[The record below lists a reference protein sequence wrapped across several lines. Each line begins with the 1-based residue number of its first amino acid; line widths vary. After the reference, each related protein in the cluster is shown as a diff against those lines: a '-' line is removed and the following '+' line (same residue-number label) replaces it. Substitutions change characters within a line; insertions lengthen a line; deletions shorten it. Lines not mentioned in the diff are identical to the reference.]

1 MKKLQNLILLNC
13 IIFIFGCESLPSF
26 DDVLP
31 DKRTTY
37 RKSRDLPEL
46 EVPPD
51 LTVTKGEYSS
61 DIPSDRESTSLN
73 EFERQRSMRG
83 DDDGII
89 LGSGNFEDEQWIAL
103 RGTSVDLWPKL
114 REFWQNNG
122 YIVFLDDAELG
133 VLETD
138 WKITE
143 QTKQKF
149 KILTEPSEGGG
160 TILFLSSERQELSE
174 GDWLD
179 SQPDKLAEKDIIN
192 KLNIHFNNIV
202 KIKENRPIDNTS
214 LINSDIQKPSKEK
227 AEILNYPEGESYL
240 EVTENFSLV
249 WNNTKR
255 VLEQAGYFLEASDQ
269 EKGIYSFRYI
279 KSEEEE
285 EDKSLFSRLKFWGDD
300 EDEEGILYQLSLTSI
315 NNKTEIVV
323 LNENG
328 ELQTEGDVI
337 NILTTIKNLYNKIL

>member
-1 MKKLQNLILLNC
+1 MKKLRNLILLNC

-37 RKSRDLPEL
+37 SKSRDLPEL

-73 EFERQRSMRG
+73 EFERQRSTRG
-83 DDDGII
+83 DDGII
-89 LGSGNFEDEQWIAL
+89 LGSGNFEDEQWVAL

-114 REFWQNNG
+114 REFWQNND

-138 WKITE
+138 WKITGHI
-143 QTKQKF
+143 KQKF
-149 KILTEPSEGGG
+149 KILTEPTEDGG

-179 SQPDKLAEKDIIN
+179 SQSDKLAEKDIIN

-202 KIKENRPIDNTS
+202 KIKEDRPIDNAS
-214 LINSDIQKPSKEK
+214 LINSDIQKTSEEK
-227 AEILNYPEGESYL
+227 AKILNSPEGKSYL

-249 WNNTKR
+249 WNNTKQ
-255 VLEQAGYFLEASDQ
+255 VLEQAGYFLGASDQ
-269 EKGIYSFRYI
+269 EKGIYNFRYF
-279 KSEEEE
+279 KSEEEEE

-300 EDEEGILYQLSLTSI
+300 ENEEGILYQLSLTSVD
-315 NNKTEIVV
+315 NKTEIVV

-337 NILTTIKNLYNKIL
+337 NILTTIKNLYNKVL

>member
-1 MKKLQNLILLNC
+1 MKKLRNLILLNC

-37 RKSRDLPEL
+37 KKSRDLPEL

-51 LTVTKGEYSS
+51 LTVTKGDYSS
-61 DIPSDRESTSLN
+61 EIPGDRESTSLN
-73 EFERQRSMRG
+73 EFERQRSMRR
-83 DDDGII
+83 DDGII
-89 LGSGNFEDEQWIAL
+89 LGSGNFEDEQWVAL

-114 REFWQNNG
+114 REFWQNND
-122 YIVFLDDAELG
+122 YIVYLDDAELG

-138 WKITE
+138 WKTTG

-149 KILTEPSEGGG
+149 KILTEPAEGGG

-202 KIKENRPIDNTS
+202 KIKENRPTNNTS
-214 LINSDIQKPSKEK
+214 LIDSDIQKPSKEK
-227 AEILNYPEGESYL
+227 AEILNSPEGKSYL

-255 VLEQAGYFLEASDQ
+255 VLEQAGYFLEASNQ
-269 EKGIYSFRYI
+269 EKGIYSFRYF
-279 KSEEEE
+279 KSEEEEE
-285 EDKSLFSRLKFWGDD
+285 EDKSLFSRLKFWGND
-300 EDEEGILYQLSLTSI
+300 ENEEGVLYQLSLTSV

-328 ELQTEGDVI
+328 ELQTEGDAI
-337 NILTTIKNLYNKIL
+337 NILTTIKNLYNKVL

>member
-51 LTVTKGEYSS
+51 LTVTKGKYSS

-83 DDDGII
+83 DDGII
-89 LGSGNFEDEQWIAL
+89 LGSGSFEDEQWVAL

-149 KILTEPSEGGG
+149 KIFTEPAEGGG

-192 KLNIHFNNIV
+192 KLNIHFSNIV

-227 AEILNYPEGESYL
+227 AEILNSPEGESYL
-240 EVTENFSLV
+240 KVTENFSLV
-249 WNNTKR
+249 WNNTKQ
-255 VLEQAGYFLEASDQ
+255 VLEQAGYSLEASDQ
-269 EKGIYSFRYI
+269 EKGIYSFRYF

>member
-1 MKKLQNLILLNC
+1 MKKLRNLILLNC

-37 RKSRDLPEL
+37 GKSRDLPEL

-89 LGSGNFEDEQWIAL
+89 LGSGNFEDGQWVAL

-179 SQPDKLAEKDIIN
+179 SHPDKLAEKDIIN
-192 KLNIHFNNIV
+192 KLNKHFNNIV
-202 KIKENRPIDNTS
+202 KIKENRPMDSTS

-227 AEILNYPEGESYL
+227 AEILNSPEGESYL

-249 WNNTKR
+249 WNNTKQ

-285 EDKSLFSRLKFWGDD
+285 EEKSLFSRLKFWGDD

-328 ELQTEGDVI
+328 ELQTEGDAI

>member
-1 MKKLQNLILLNC
+1 MKKLRNLILLNC
-13 IIFIFGCESLPSF
+13 TIFIFGCESLPSF

-61 DIPSDRESTSLN
+61 DIPSDQESTSLN

-83 DDDGII
+83 DDGII
-89 LGSGNFEDEQWIAL
+89 LGSGNFEDEQWVAL

-122 YIVFLDDAELG
+122 YIVYLDDAELG

-138 WKITE
+138 WKITR

-149 KILTEPSEGGG
+149 KILTEPAEGGG

-202 KIKENRPIDNTS
+202 KIKEDYPIDNTS
-214 LINSDIQKPSKEK
+214 LTNSDIQKPSKEK
-227 AEILNYPEGESYL
+227 AKILNSPEGKSYL

-249 WNNTKR
+249 WNNTKQ
-255 VLEQAGYFLEASDQ
+255 VLEQAGYFLGASDQ
-269 EKGIYSFRYI
+269 EKGIYNFRYF
-279 KSEEEE
+279 KSEEEEE

-300 EDEEGILYQLSLTSI
+300 ENEEGTLYQLSLTSVD
-315 NNKTEIVV
+315 NKIKIVV

-337 NILTTIKNLYNKIL
+337 NILTTMKNLYNKVL

>member
-1 MKKLQNLILLNC
+1 MKKLRNLILLNC

-73 EFERQRSMRG
+73 EFERQRSTRG
-83 DDDGII
+83 DDGII
-89 LGSGNFEDEQWIAL
+89 LGSGNFEDEQWVAL

-149 KILTEPSEGGG
+149 KILTEPAEGGG

-227 AEILNYPEGESYL
+227 AEILNSPKGESYL
-240 EVTENFSLV
+240 Q
-249 WNNTKR
+249 K
-255 VLEQAGYFLEASDQ
+255 
-269 EKGIYSFRYI
+269 
-279 KSEEEE
+279 
-285 EDKSLFSRLKFWGDD
+285 
-300 EDEEGILYQLSLTSI
+300 QL
-315 NNKTEIVV
+315 V
-323 LNENG
+323 LNMNSSMG
-328 ELQTEGDVI
+328 
-337 NILTTIKNLYNKIL
+337 KIY

>member
-1 MKKLQNLILLNC
+1 MKKLRNLILLNC
-13 IIFIFGCESLPSF
+13 IFFIYGCESLPSF

-37 RKSRDLPEL
+37 KKSRDLPEL

-51 LTVTKGEYSS
+51 LTTTKGEYSS
-61 DIPSDRESTSLN
+61 DIPSEQESTSLN
-73 EFERQRSMRG
+73 EFERQRSTKR
-83 DDDGII
+83 DDGII
-89 LGSGNFEDEQWIAL
+89 LGSGNFEDEQWVAL
-103 RGTSVDLWPKL
+103 RGTSVELWPKL
-114 REFWQNNG
+114 REFWQKND

-160 TILFLSSERQELSE
+160 TILFISSERQELSE

-179 SQPDKLAEKDIIN
+179 SQSDKLAEKDIIN

-202 KIKENRPIDNTS
+202 EIKENRPIDNAS
-214 LINSDIQKPSKEK
+214 LINADIKKPTKEK
-227 AEILNYPEGESYL
+227 AEIRNSPEGESYL

-249 WNNTKR
+249 WDNTR
-255 VLEQAGYFLEASDQ
+255 QVLEQAGYLLEASDQ
-269 EKGIYSFRYI
+269 EKGIYSFRYF

-285 EDKSLFSRLKFWGDD
+285 EKSLFSRLKFWGDD
-300 EDEEGILYQLSLTSI
+300 ENEEGILYQLSLISI

-323 LNENG
+323 LNENS

-337 NILTTIKNLYNKIL
+337 IILTTIKNLYNKIL

>member
-1 MKKLQNLILLNC
+1 MKKLRNLILLNC

-37 RKSRDLPEL
+37 SKSRDLPEL

-61 DIPSDRESTSLN
+61 DIPSDQESTSLN
-73 EFERQRSMRG
+73 EFERQRSTRG
-83 DDDGII
+83 DDGII
-89 LGSGNFEDEQWIAL
+89 LGSGNFEDEQWVAL
-103 RGTSVDLWPKL
+103 RGTSIDLWPKL
-114 REFWQNNG
+114 REFWQNND

-138 WKITE
+138 WKITG

-149 KILTEPSEGGG
+149 KILTEPAEGGG

-179 SQPDKLAEKDIIN
+179 SQADKLAEKDIIN
-192 KLNIHFNNIV
+192 KLNLHFDNIV
-202 KIKENRPIDNTS
+202 KAKENRLVNNTS
-214 LINSDIQKPSKEK
+214 LINSDSQETNKEK
-227 AEILNYPEGESYL
+227 AEIRNSPEGESYL

-249 WNNTKR
+249 WNNTR
-255 VLEQAGYFLEASDQ
+255 QVLEQAGYFLERKRSG
-269 EKGIYSFRYI
+269 KR
-279 KSEEEE
+279 
-285 EDKSLFSRLKFWGDD
+285 
-300 EDEEGILYQLSLTSI
+300 
-315 NNKTEIVV
+315 
-323 LNENG
+323 
-328 ELQTEGDVI
+328 
-337 NILTTIKNLYNKIL
+337 NL